1 MKMSEIR
8 EVIKEISVERIKTHI
23 KNLEGIRHPVY
34 APDALENAAEY
45 IWKNLQSYGLDMKGH
60 DFIDDD
66 KPYKNIIGLH
76 KGTKQPDKKVIIVAH
91 FDTVAI
97 SPGADDNASGVAAML
112 ELGRVLKRYKF
123 EKSILFIGVNLEED
137 GENGLPG
144 LRGSTALASTAKEQG
159 WLIEGVVNFDTIA
172 YAGEDI
178 IQRTP
183 DNIPVGMQGMPEVGN
198 FIAVIGNENSG
209 EMVKNYVGVIKQYQ
223 IPLPNFPLV
232 IPGNGELLPD
242 IRRSDHAPFWDIGSP
257 AIMITNTANFR
268 TPHYHQAS
276 DTLDTLNL
284 PFTTE
289 VCRAGG
295 GLVCEM
301 ACIV

>member
-1 MKMSEIR
+1 MSEIR
-8 EVIKEISVERIKTHI
+8 DVIKEISVERIKTHI

-34 APDALENAAEY
+34 APDALKNAAEY
-45 IWKNLQSYGLDMKGH
+45 VWKNLQSYGLDMKGH
-60 DFIDDD
+60 HFIDDN
-66 KPYKNIIGLH
+66 KPYKNVIGLH
-76 KGTKQPDKKVIIVAH
+76 QGAKQPDKKVIIVAH
-91 FDTVAI
+91 LDTVAI

-123 EKSILFIGVNLEED
+123 EKSILFVGANLEED

-144 LRGSTALASTAKEQG
+144 LRGSTALASTAKKQG

-209 EMVKNYVGVIKQYQ
+209 EMVKNYIGAIEQYQ
-223 IPLPNFPLV
+223 IPLPYFPLV

-284 PFTTE
+284 PFVTE